1 MRQLY
6 TFIGLLYSFSLM
18 AQAGSES
25 AVTAIT
31 ASIPFQGYDEALTH
45 FGTGEYKIYYDN
57 VDGILDK
64 PIFFVDGFDPGDSRT
79 ISMMYDLLNFGDPIE
94 NLGDVVRN
102 AGYDIIVLNFPTYT
116 STSDGIT
123 SIDGGGDYIQRNAFI
138 LTELINTIN
147 NIKTGDEENVV
158 IGPSMGGLISR
169 YALRYMEQNNQS
181 HETRLYVSFDTPH
194 LGANVPI
201 GLQYLFN
208 YLLNG
213 DPNVPDAEFL
223 VNSLL
228 NSAAAKQM
236 LVDHYTSHLLDGSSY
251 EQDPTLTNQ
260 LGAIN
265 FRNAFQ
271 NELDAMG
278 FPLNTRNI
286 AITNGSGIGEMT
298 GLPGME
304 LINHTFDTGVQDGFN
319 TRATMGVNFTPLA
332 NQTASVCDFLG
343 EFFFFVWIEAYSYSA
358 VANSPAD
365 SDSIDSAPGGQ
376 FDLYSFDDGTNPLIT
391 EFVNNLNS
399 QYFNFIPTLSGLA
412 IDNPNWYA
420 IPNTGNSPFDN
431 VFIPEHNEPHVTL
444 TDDNV
449 SFILDEIFETTLTIE
464 KNAIA
469 SVRLS
474 KNPIT
479 TSLDLIS
486 SYDASTTA
494 IVNIYNNLGQ
504 NVYSV
509 STQLTT
515 KTSLPLE
522 LSSGI
527 YILDIQSSTF
537 KNYRTKLVVN

>member
-1 MRQLY
+1 MKQFYIFLS
-6 TFIGLLYSFSLM
+6 ILLNSLLF

-25 AVTAIT
+25 EITAIT
-31 ASIPFQGYDEALTH
+31 ASIPFQGYDEALAH

-79 ISMMYDLLNFGDPIE
+79 IPMLYDLLNYGNPVE
-94 NLGDVVRN
+94 NLGDIVRD
-102 AGYDIIVLNFPTYT
+102 AGYDLIVLNFPVYT
-116 STSDGIT
+116 SNSDGMT
-123 SIDGGGDYIQRNAFI
+123 LIDGGGDYIQRNAFI

-147 NIKTGDEENVV
+147 GMKTGSEENVV

-169 YALRYMEQNNQS
+169 FALRYMEQNNLS

-213 DPNVPDAEFL
+213 DPNVSDAEFL

-236 LVDHYTSHLLDGSSY
+236 LIDHYTSHLLDGSSY

-265 FRNAFQ
+265 FRNVFQ

-358 VANSPAD
+358 VTNSPAD

-412 IDNPNWYA
+412 IDNPNWYV
-420 IPNTGNSPFDN
+420 IPNAGNSLFDN

-444 TDDNV
+444 TDNNV

-464 KNAIA
+464 ENVIA

-474 KNPIT
+474 KNPVT
-479 TSLDLIS
+479 TRLDLIS
-486 SYDASTTA
+486 SYNTSTPA

-537 KNYRTKLVVN
+537 KKYRTKLVVN